1 VLFKIMVFVVAL
13 LSVLVV
19 ACDAADSTWKTHQDQ
34 DCGIEVKYPP
44 SYVLEA
50 SGPRDACKTLIAIGV
65 RDAQMLRA
73 LFSFEIREME
83 SLAGPPLSARGFA
96 LQVAMA

>member
-34 DCGIEVKYPP
+34 DCGIEVSHDRGNRACRGCADGLDLPP
-44 SYVLEA
+44 V
-50 SGPRDACKTLIAIGV
+50 
-65 RDAQMLRA
+65 
-73 LFSFEIREME
+73 
-83 SLAGPPLSARGFA
+83 
-96 LQVAMA
+96 